1 MSIWNKI
8 MAVKVLIRNT
18 FLNSKQVARKS
29 CMWAELGEINDQQ
42 RGKSFSSRFLG
53 SCIWKRSER
62 TLGPIWELCIPKA
75 RMDGFLMGSWV
86 LLHVTRSRPCQA
98 VLMLLNSLLRNVSLG
113 MNLFPLSSL
122 SNINLTSTSC
132 CKTEVWSPF
141 LHGSPSK
148 VWRRSVCVRSSSW
161 LHFKYPLCKNP
172 GACRLLI
179 TKSM

>member
-29 CMWAELGEINDQQ
+29 GMWAELGEINDQQ
-42 RGKSFSSRFLG
+42 RGKSFGSRFLG

-98 VLMLLNSLLRNVSLG
+98 VLVLLNSLLRNVFLG
-113 MNLFPLSSL
+113 WTCFPHCQTSILLLPHVVKQKCDPLSYMAVLPRS
-122 SNINLTSTSC
+122 
-132 CKTEVWSPF
+132 ED
-141 LHGSPSK
+141 G
-148 VWRRSVCVRSSSW
+148 RSVFTHLLGCI
-161 LHFKYPLCKNP
+161 LNTLCAKILVH
-172 GACRLLI
+172 ADC
-179 TKSM
+179 S